1 MYFKKSNFSGGD
13 DFEEES
19 DDVSKDVSKDG
30 TEDEGSKDG
39 TEDEGSKDGTEDEGS
54 KDGTEDEENRITR
67 RMDSFRKFL
76 PRRFFKRT
84 EPRFRE
90 KFPDRQFTESQI
102 PESHFS
108 ESRIIDNRRMMMY
121 RYPSESRN
129 CLLNPMATHE
139 LKTKLVSSPGGFG
152 TKIILKEC
160 KGNIARMRA
169 MHKARQQAMLRQYA
183 NAESY
188 SY

>member
-1 MYFKKSNFSGGD
+1 MKKSNFSGDD

-19 DDVSKDVSKDG
+19 EDVSKDG
-30 TEDEGSKDG
+30 TENVSKDG
-39 TEDEGSKDGTEDEGS
+39 KESVSKDE
-54 KDGTEDEENRITR
+54 TEDEENRITR

-84 EPRFRE
+84 EPTFRE
-90 KFPDRQFTESQI
+90 HFPDRQSTESRI
-102 PESHFS
+102 PENRFSGSRIPENRFS
-108 ESRIIDNRRMMMY
+108 ESRIIDNRRMIMY

-183 NAESY
+183 NPESY

>member
-19 DDVSKDVSKDG
+19 KDVS
-30 TEDEGSKDG
+30 EYV
-39 TEDEGSKDGTEDEGS
+39 S

-67 RMDSFRKFL
+67 RMDSFQKFL

-90 KFPDRQFTESQI
+90 NFPDRQFTESRI
-102 PESHFS
+102 P
-108 ESRIIDNRRMMMY
+108 ESRIIDNRRMMIY